1 MLTRFDTDTV
11 AIMPAQYLGTTVYY
25 AILSAYHT
33 VVIDTAMRYD
43 KRFKSVHRCAI
54 VDTRDEL
61 RLTVPVSHDFSQ
73 IGERTPT
80 WSDVKVSTHGAWWDV
95 HRIALESAY
104 GRTPFFEFYIDRF
117 MPAFRSRKEEECES
131 ITELDLMLDE
141 QIRRSLG
148 LETNVPSTIDLSNK
162 TIVDYRRY
170 DFTVA
175 PDVTYY
181 QVRADKLGF
190 RKGLSILDLLFNT
203 GTEAPLILKQIQTE
217 IFKND

>member
-1 MLTRFDTDTV
+1 
-11 AIMPAQYLGTTVYY
+11 
-25 AILSAYHT
+25 
-33 VVIDTAMRYD
+33 
-43 KRFKSVHRCAI
+43 
-54 VDTRDEL
+54 
-61 RLTVPVSHDFSQ
+61 
-73 IGERTPT
+73 
-80 WSDVKVSTHGAWWDV
+80 
-95 HRIALESAY
+95 
-104 GRTPFFEFYIDRF
+104 